1 MIPNIHIHE
10 QLMFER
16 HKERQ
21 RQMAQHRQLRILVLP
36 QLKELPRHRSS
47 VARHFVAGVGTL
59 FLALRTRLRKLE
71 SSEKKV
77 EYEHSS
83 V

>member
-10 QLMFER
+10 RLMFER

-21 RQMAQHRQLRILVLP
+21 RQMAQHRQL
-36 QLKELPRHRSS
+36 KELLRHRSS

-77 EYEHSS
+77 GYEHSS